1 VSQPIKV
8 LIACDTFAPDINGA
22 AKFAER
28 LAGGL
33 VRNGNEVAIIAPSL
47 DGWSG
52 TRVEEHDGA
61 KMTVHRLKSH
71 KMPNHKS
78 HRFTSPFGLSREL
91 KRIILEQQPDALH
104 IQSHL
109 MVGRFAMRATRGMSL
124 RRIATNHTMPENLL
138 KYSFVPKFMHPLAI
152 KFLWWDAGRVL
163 RKMDALTTPTRRAA
177 DLLENSGRV
186 EGVLAISC
194 GIDATKFANRTPTQN
209 KEPVALFVGRLDNE
223 KRINILLNAIS
234 KLDKFPDLKLRLVGD
249 GGERERLQRQ
259 AALLGISNRVEFLG
273 HVTDQELA
281 GIYESCTVF
290 VMPSIAELQSIAT
303 MEAMAS
309 GRPVIAADA
318 MALPHLVHDGDNG
331 YLFSPDD
338 ADALKDRLEL
348 VLSADEKELARLSE
362 NSLHLIQSHD
372 IATTISIFEDLY
384 RGTGADVPTT
394 ADNQPEYLLP
404 IGRLSA
410 SLRKRVEEFRA
421 EALNLRRRAEGAS
434 ESARGRFS
442 GAADEA
448 RERLSEV
455 REEVREQLSEFRS
468 ELGDAAKKFR
478 RKRDD

>member
-1 VSQPIKV
+1 VSQPIRV

-78 HRFTSPFGLSREL
+78 QRFTSPFGLSREL
-91 KRIILEQQPDALH
+91 ERIILEQRPDALH

-138 KYSFVPKFMHPLAI
+138 KYSFVPKFMHPIAI

-177 DLLENSGRV
+177 DLLENSARV

-234 KLDKFPDLKLRLVGD
+234 KLDKFPNLKLRLVGD

-259 AALLGISNRVEFLG
+259 AALLGISDRVEFLG
-273 HVTDQELA
+273 HVTDQELP
-281 GIYESCTVF
+281 GFTRTVLFLSC
-290 VMPSIAELQSIAT
+290 PL
-303 MEAMAS
+303 
-309 GRPVIAADA
+309 
-318 MALPHLVHDGDNG
+318 
-331 YLFSPDD
+331 
-338 ADALKDRLEL
+338 
-348 VLSADEKELARLSE
+348 
-362 NSLHLIQSHD
+362 
-372 IATTISIFEDLY
+372 
-384 RGTGADVPTT
+384 
-394 ADNQPEYLLP
+394 
-404 IGRLSA
+404 
-410 SLRKRVEEFRA
+410 
-421 EALNLRRRAEGAS
+421 
-434 ESARGRFS
+434 
-442 GAADEA
+442 
-448 RERLSEV
+448 
-455 REEVREQLSEFRS
+455 
-468 ELGDAAKKFR
+468 
-478 RKRDD
+478 